1 VGLTIA
7 ATRDN
12 RFVIAWEREVY
23 KEDGW
28 LEDVAYTVR
37 GSNGALVR
45 EVTRLTEGVA
55 GGDAYRD
62 PTLTA
67 VGDDRALIAY
77 ESPDVTSYT
86 VIDSA
91 GDPVI
96 PTTGGWWG
104 HDPHAVELS
113 NGDIVL
119 AWEGYVGF
127 VVIDGD
133 TYAVKH
139 GVEYLHNAAAEGSE
153 GNLSLAADQAGRAV
167 LTWMD
172 ADWSYRPNLYYALV
186 DGEGDVLT
194 TPTIFRTSRAA
205 VPEIE
210 TSYAGYGNASYTLG
224 APTTEGVD
232 LWVTSSLA
240 GGTPGGGAAL
250 RASLGNAGAAEAAS
264 VVLTATLDSR
274 LAYRGASP
282 APAAAN
288 GDAVVWDLPDV
299 AYLGG
304 GQVVVRTDV
313 PSATVGTRYPV
324 TWTISSAGP
333 EAAPADNTAIGH
345 VMVARQVFL
354 PLVLRGQ

>member
-12 RFVIAWEREVY
+12 RFVMAWEREVY
-23 KEDGW
+23 KGDGW
-28 LEDVAYTVR
+28 LEDVIYTVR

-67 VGDDRALIAY
+67 VGQDRALIAY
-77 ESPDVTSYT
+77 ESPDANVYT

-104 HDPHAVELS
+104 HAPHAVELS

-127 VVIDGD
+127 VIIDGD

-139 GVEYLHNAAAEGSE
+139 GVEYLNNAAAERSE
-153 GNLSLAADQAGRAV
+153 GNLSLAADQVGHAIF
-167 LTWMD
+167 TWTD
-172 ADWSYRPNLYYALV
+172 TGSSYHPNLYYALV
-186 DGEGDVLT
+186 DGEGEVLT
-194 TPTIFRTSRAA
+194 GPMIFRTGQGIA
-205 VPEIE
+205 PYIM

-232 LWVTSSLA
+232 MWVTSALA
-240 GGTPGGGAAL
+240 GAAPGGSAAL
-250 RASLGNAGAAEAAS
+250 RASLGNAGAAEATA

-274 LAYRGASP
+274 LGYRGASP
-282 APAAAN
+282 APASVN
-288 GDAVVWDLPDV
+288 GDTVVWDLPDV

>member
-1 VGLTIA
+1 MGLTIA

-12 RFVIAWEREVY
+12 RFVMAWEREVY
-23 KEDGW
+23 KGDGR
-28 LEDVAYTVR
+28 LEDVTYTVR

-67 VGDDRALIAY
+67 VGQDRALIAY
-77 ESPDVTSYT
+77 EGPDGISYA
-86 VIDSA
+86 VLDSA
-91 GDPVI
+91 GDTVRAE
-96 PTTGGWWG
+96 TSTGHFGTG
-104 HDPHAVELS
+104 PDAVELS
-113 NGDIVL
+113 DGGIVL
-119 AWEGYVGF
+119 AWARMVHF
-127 VVIDGD
+127 AVIDGD
-133 TYAVKH
+133 TYEVIRHDWLYNDASTGGDAYVS
-139 GVEYLHNAAAEGSE
+139 V
-153 GNLSLAADQAGRAV
+153 AADQAGRAV

-172 ADWSYRPNLYYALV
+172 TYWYRPNLYYALV

-194 TPTIFRTSRAA
+194 GPTIFRTSRAA
-205 VPEIE
+205 APEIE

-232 LWVTSSLA
+232 LWTTSSLA
-240 GGTPGGGAAL
+240 GGAPGGGAAL
-250 RASLGNAGAAEAAS
+250 RASLGNAGAAEATS

-282 APAAAN
+282 APASAK

-333 EAAPADNTAIGH
+333 EAAPADNTAIGQ